1 MYDTMCIRVQH
12 SCGIG
17 DVNGKMGLA
26 HVASGQ
32 AMVAAEAIAGRP
44 ANPLD
49 YEDVPRYTYPH
60 PELAS
65 VGLTEWRSSK

>member
-1 MYDTMCIRVQH
+1 MCIHVPH
-12 SCGIG
+12 IYGIG

-26 HVASGQ
+26 HMASGQ
-32 AMVAAEAIAGRP
+32 GMVAAEAIAGRP

-49 YEDVPRYTYPH
+49 YEDVPRCTYPH

-65 VGLTEWRSSK
+65 VGLTEWRSRK